1 MRSKTSLCNRATLKT
16 DITRFSPVWLLY
28 TVGML
33 MAVMLIFG
41 DLRKDGTENIL
52 WSFCS
57 ASAVIQFGYA
67 AVTALCLFGYLY
79 DVRLCYGFHS
89 LPVTRGSLFFTHTV
103 AGLLFSLVPNL
114 LTTGL
119 LLAACPKHTGL
130 VLLWL
135 AGATGQYLFFFSLG
149 ALCCFFAGSRLGAV
163 MCYGMVNF
171 LSMLVLWF
179 TQTVFPSQ
187 YGIPF
192 INNQVFHELFP
203 LYDAIYHSLFTAD
216 VTYFYG
222 GRREVIVD
230 YPVQGRI
237 ALGAFVLLGVLFL
250 LGAYLLYRRRNLECA
265 GELIVVKPLK
275 PVFLV
280 IVSLATGWFIM
291 FAASLFFGIYD
302 GGSYVYLTI
311 GIAVG
316 YFGGRMLM
324 ERKVNVFRP
333 GALPLLLGI
342 FAALLLTMAA
352 LSYDVFGAVQWV
364 PEAEDVQKVV
374 VSNGLSIQHQD
385 VTLNAPQDIQKLVS
399 IHREEVDF
407 WKAWRKQAGFGA
419 VFDRDP
425 EVKKPEITRET
436 GSGPVRVSMEFTYT
450 MKNGKNVTRRY
461 RVTVTDETGELTPAG
476 EFRESYIT
484 SVESI
489 LGVPEEKLSEFTS
502 NLFYASLDIWYES
515 RSDHQQIDQAHFGEL
530 VDAIVR
536 DRVRIA
542 EAYDADSTRPVVM
555 SAAMDSYLDGPTKP
569 CSSIRLD
576 ICENCENVL
585 AFAEKYGY
593 YTPEE

>member
-33 MAVMLIFG
+33 MAVMLVFG
-41 DLRKDGTENIL
+41 DLRNDSTENVL
-52 WSFCS
+52 WSFCT

-89 LPVTRGSLFFTHTV
+89 LPVTRGVLFFTHTV

-135 AGATGQYLFFFSLG
+135 AGATGQYLFFFGLG
-149 ALCCFFAGSRLGAV
+149 ALCCFFAGSRLGAA

-179 TQTVFPSQ
+179 TETVFPSQ

-192 INNQVFHELFP
+192 INDQVFYELFP
-203 LYDAIYHSLFTAD
+203 LNDAINHPLFTAD

-222 GRREVIVD
+222 GGREVIVG

-250 LGAYLLYRRRNLECA
+250 MGAYLLYRRRNLECA

-280 IVSLATGWFIM
+280 IASLATGWFIM
-291 FAASLFFGIYD
+291 FAASLFFGIYNS
-302 GGSYVYLTI
+302 GSYIYLAI

-324 ERKVNVFRP
+324 ERKVNVFRLR
-333 GALPLLLGI
+333 ALPLLLGI
-342 FAALLLTMAA
+342 FAALLLTMTV

-374 VSNGLSIQHQD
+374 VSDGLSIQYQD
-385 VTLNAPQDIQKLVS
+385 VTLDDYQEIQDLVS
-399 IHREEVDF
+399 IHREEVEI

-419 VFDRDP
+419 VFDRDQEVNEP
-425 EVKKPEITRET
+425 EVTRET
-436 GSGPVRVSMEFTYT
+436 GSAPVRVTIGFTYT
-450 MKNGKNVTRRY
+450 MKNGKTVTRRY
-461 RVTVTDETGELTPAG
+461 RVTVADETGALTPAG
-476 EFRESYIT
+476 EFRKSHII
-484 SVESI
+484 SVESV
-489 LGVPEEKLSEFTS
+489 LGVPEEKLPEFTS
-502 NLFYASLDIWYES
+502 NMMYASLDIWYEN
-515 RSDHQQIDQAHFGEL
+515 RSDNQQVDQARFGEL

-536 DRVRIA
+536 DRLQIA
-542 EAYDADSTRPVVM
+542 EAYVADTTRPVVM
-555 SAAMDSYLDGPTKP
+555 TVSIDSYPDGPTKP
-569 CSSIRLD
+569 GSSIRLD
-576 ICENCENVL
+576 ICKNCENVL